1 MQCYAEAPGSAVE
14 RPVRWLVGFVPVRV
28 GAGATSTARLRVPLD
43 RLAYWD
49 VGRDGFVVEPISY
62 RLVVAPHAAAP
73 GTATTLDLRDRP
85 GS

>member
-1 MQCYAEAPGSAVE
+1 
-14 RPVRWLVGFVPVRV
+14 
-28 GAGATSTARLRVPLD
+28 
-43 RLAYWD
+43 
-49 VGRDGFVVEPISY
+49 VEPISY